1 MEFLIGIQGADFV
14 LTAADRCGNH
24 SIVRQKDDVDK
35 HYPLGKNLLMSVTGP
50 AGDTTNFS
58 EYIAKNIQLY
68 KMRNGYELTP
78 SSGAHF
84 VRKTLADFLRS
95 RTPYNVNIL
104 LSGCEEKGGPVL
116 YHMDY
121 LAAMMKV
128 PFACH
133 GYGSFFSLGVLDR
146 HWRPGMNREEALE
159 LLKKCFAQVQKRF
172 IINLPNFKIHYVDK
186 DGIHDAGIFPPPPA
200 EQ

>member
-14 LTAADRCGNH
+14 LVAADRCGDR

-50 AGDTTNFS
+50 NGDTTNFA
-58 EYIAKNIQLY
+58 EYVAKNIQLY

-95 RTPYNVNIL
+95 RTPYNVNLL
-104 LSGCEEKGGPVL
+104 LSGFEGKDRPVL

-133 GYGSFFSLGVLDR
+133 GYGSFFSLAVLDR
-146 HWRPGMNREEALE
+146 DWRPGMNKEEALE
-159 LLKKCFAQVQKRF
+159 LLKTCIAQVQKRF
-172 IINLPNFKIHYVDK
+172 IINLPNFKYHYVDK
-186 DGIHDAGIFPPPPA
+186 DGISPAEIFPAPKL
-200 EQ
+200 